1 MAESAAVVD
10 VLARVRANTSG
21 FTKGMDDAQKAL
33 NKLSTSSVVK
43 GTIIG
48 NVLFQAASK
57 VAKGFGTLLVGAYK
71 DSVAGAK
78 EEASMQMRLE
88 RLLLNTGG
96 ATREQVKILH
106 QHAAALEA
114 STVVSKGNIATVQSQ
129 LATFDLHGSTI
140 ATLTPAILD
149 YVVAEKG
156 ATASADQ
163 FKSMTNGLA
172 SALNG
177 QFGALART
185 GFVLSDYDKQMIK
198 TGTEGERA
206 AAIVRILGTT
216 YRDFASINGA
226 AATASVRLSKSI
238 KKLKDDFGKAVL
250 PVIQQFQG
258 TIADKV
264 IPVIQRLQEQ
274 FADGKAIEKLVK
286 FFQKLLGNLRDF
298 GEAIITVLEPA
309 FTGLLLPAIK
319 VIVAGIIS
327 FIKVLG
333 AVGRFIKNNAAFF
346 QVLVGVIAAVAIGTA
361 AYLVQVKLLNIALAL
376 KGKIVKNV
384 SKAFKVL
391 NAIMKMNPIGFI
403 IGAVAALATG
413 FVILWNKSDSFR
425 KMVVTV
431 GTTGLKAFASLLR
444 GIAPF
449 AEAVVKGMTMPIR
462 GFLKVMSYI
471 PGIGKYFKTALD
483 VANKAVDGT
492 SEFLTATA
500 EKVDG
505 LAKSLEKLGNKK
517 IKAPTVEKPKGDE
530 GFDLGDLGDA
540 GNEKRIDEKTRKA
553 AEKLAKE
560 LARNK
565 KALKKAVE
573 NYNDFLKRDFANSF
587 MKGADGASDA
597 VYGALDKL
605 RAVFDAQAKMLS
617 GPALKNLEKAWTE
630 VNTKV
635 RGMID
640 EYAKVAGMIE
650 AVQAQIDDA
659 YKNLEDSIASRSEG
673 MAEFNAMLATPF
685 GQPSQIRKAMSGAE
699 ASVDSIISQF
709 DSIVNTLQKRLPDLD
724 PKLLVGVPE
733 SIRKEMEASQKS
745 VTQGKDVLINYFKA
759 QTQGLIELAKRREI
773 AVKVLQKAQDDLKE
787 LVDEQK
793 GFTDEL
799 SKSLKSFAFALID
812 ISKGDSAAV
821 YTVTKTATGLII
833 SQTKKSTNAVDM
845 ITKNLQA
852 KLANIVAF
860 SSNINKLLASGL
872 NQEYIK
878 QLLGAGPE
886 AAGETAA
893 ALALAG
899 TEQIATIN
907 KLYSDINATAAQF
920 STDMGDKFYKSAIE
934 MAQNFAQG
942 ATLGLELIDAV
953 MYDITTNISNVLGIL
968 GNTGL
973 TNAKALVDAL
983 NAEFTRQANETVGP
997 ATQLI
1002 VDKIRTTIEALKPMS
1017 LLNAQAFMDGLIAT
1031 LSGEDNKAR
1040 YTASADQIRANIDT
1054 IMKLLAPEALTSGLG
1069 LIASLVSAFS
1079 GINLESVKN
1088 AAVAIKDSI
1097 SAALDLLKGKGTQVA
1112 ADLAQELY
1120 DKLLAEKAR
1129 LVALA
1134 QSIAAAIA
1142 AALASAAASIGV
1154 DVDDLGGGD
1163 GGDGGGFDVAKWR
1176 MGEEKDRDGDKSTD
1190 SASEAATSA
1199 ASAAKSATKAIKKTA
1214 TAVSKSA
1221 SATSKTQLQLAKES
1235 VNKAK
1240 NQGRNIVAAASMP
1253 NFRPEQV
1260 KGATVGAAAPRGLIR
1275 QPVVAPKMTGSNTVS
1290 KVNMPFGGQSVANV
1304 TINTKSA
1311 PTASQT
1317 KAVVGAT
1324 LKAATSARKGK

>member
-1 MAESAAVVD
+1 MAESATVVD

-21 FTKGMDDAQKAL
+21 FTKGMNDAEKAL

-57 VAKGFGTLLVGAYK
+57 VARGFGTLLVGAYK
-71 DSVAGAK
+71 DSVAGARQ
-78 EEASMQMRLE
+78 EASMQMRLE
-88 RLLLNTGG
+88 KLLLNTGG

-106 QHAAALEA
+106 QHAAALEQ

-156 ATASADQ
+156 ASASADQ

-185 GFVLSDYDKQMIK
+185 GFVLSDYDKKMIK

-216 YRDFASINGA
+216 YKDFASINGA
-226 AATASVRLSKSI
+226 AATASIKFSKAVG
-238 KKLKDDFGKAVL
+238 KLKDDFGNAVL
-250 PVIQQFQG
+250 PVINEFQG
-258 TIADKV
+258 NLTNKLLPIFEK
-264 IPVIQRLQEQ
+264 LQEK

-286 FFQKLLGNLRDF
+286 FFKELGGNLRDF
-298 GEAIITVLEPA
+298 GQAIITVLGPA
-309 FTGLLLPAIK
+309 FTGLLIPAIK
-319 VIVAGIIS
+319 VIVAGIIQ

-333 AVGRFIKNNAAFF
+333 TVGRFIKDNATFF
-346 QVLVGVIAAVAIGTA
+346 QVLVGAIAAVAIGTA
-361 AYLVQVKLLNIALAL
+361 AYLIQVKLLNAALLL

-384 SKAFKVL
+384 TKAFKML
-391 NAIMKMNPIGFI
+391 NVIMKMNPIGFI

-413 FVILWNKSDSFR
+413 FVILWNKSDTFR
-425 KMVVTV
+425 KMVISV

-449 AEAVVKGMTMPIR
+449 AEAVVKGMTLPIR

-483 VANKAVDGT
+483 VANKAVGGT

-500 EKVDG
+500 DKVDG

-517 IKAPTVEKPKGDE
+517 IKAPTVGKPKGDD

-553 AEKLAKE
+553 AEKLAKQ
-560 LARNK
+560 LAANR

-573 NYNDFLKRDFANSF
+573 EYNDFLKRDFANSF

-597 VYGALDKL
+597 VYSALDKL
-605 RAVFDAQAKMLS
+605 RSVFDAQAKMLS
-617 GPALKNLEKAWTE
+617 GSALKNLEKAWNE

-640 EYAKVAGMIE
+640 EYAKVAQQIE
-650 AVQAQIDDA
+650 DVQQQIDDA
-659 YKNLEDSIASRSEG
+659 YKALEEAIASRADG
-673 MAEFNAMLATPF
+673 MAEFNSMIATPF
-685 GQPSQIRKAMSGAE
+685 GQPSEVRKAMAGAD
-699 ASVDSIISQF
+699 ASVDSIISQYN
-709 DSIVNTLQKRLPDLD
+709 SIAQALEKRF
-724 PKLLVGVPE
+724 
-733 SIRKEMEASQKS
+733 ASLAP
-745 VTQGKDVLINYFKA
+745 QGKDMLLNYFKA

-793 GFTDEL
+793 GFSDEL

-812 ISKGDSAAV
+812 ISKSDSAAV

-872 NQEYIK
+872 NQEYIR

-907 KLYSDINATAAQF
+907 KLYSDINATATQF

-934 MAQNFAQG
+934 MAENFALG

-953 MYDITTNISNVLGIL
+953 MYDITTNISNVLSIL

-1002 VDKIRTTIEALKPMS
+1002 VDKIRTTIEALKPIS

-1054 IMKLLAPEALTSGLG
+1054 IMKLLAPEAMTSGLG
-1069 LIASLVSAFS
+1069 LIASLVSSF
-1079 GINLESVKN
+1079 GGTNLESVKN
-1088 AAVAIKDSI
+1088 AATAIKDSI
-1097 SAALDLLKGKGTQVA
+1097 TTALDLLKGKGTQVA

-1154 DVDDLGGGD
+1154 DVGDL
-1163 GGDGGGFDVAKWR
+1163 GDGGGGDFGPGDFRKSD
-1176 MGEEKDRDGDKSTD
+1176 EDTSKDKD
-1190 SASEAATSA
+1190 SQQAATSA
-1199 ASAAKSATKAIKKTA
+1199 ANAAKSATNAIKKTA
-1214 TAVSKSA
+1214 TAVTKSA
-1221 SATSKTQLQLAKES
+1221 SATSKTQLQLVKERINAEK
-1235 VNKAK
+1235 NK
-1240 NQGRNIVAAASMP
+1240 GLNIVKSSSMP

-1260 KGATVGAAAPRGLIR
+1260 KGATVGVAAPRGLMR

-1290 KVNMPFGGQSVANV
+1290 KANMPFGGQSVANV
-1304 TINTKSA
+1304 TINTKST

-1324 LKAATSARKGK
+1324 LKAASSARKGK

>member
-78 EEASMQMRLE
+78 EQASMQMRLE

-96 ATREQVKILH
+96 ATQEQVKILH

-185 GFVLSDYDKQMIK
+185 GFVLSDYDKKMIK

-238 KKLKDDFGKAVL
+238 NKLKDDFGKAIL

-319 VIVAGIIS
+319 VIVAGIIG

-333 AVGRFIKNNAAFF
+333 AVGRFIKNNATFF

-413 FVILWNKSDSFR
+413 FVILWNKSDTFR

-462 GFLKVMSYI
+462 GFLRVMSYV

-500 EKVDG
+500 DKVDG

-517 IKAPTVEKPKGDE
+517 IKAPKVEKPKGDE
-530 GFDLGDLGDA
+530 GFDLGALGDA

-617 GPALKNLEKAWTE
+617 GPALKNLEKAWKE

-640 EYAKVAGMIE
+640 EYAKVAQQIE
-650 AVQAQIDDA
+650 DVQQQIDEA
-659 YKNLEDSIASRSEG
+659 YKALEDAIASRKEG
-673 MAEFNAMLATPF
+673 MAEFNSMIATPF
-685 GQPSQIRKAMSGAE
+685 GQPSEVRKAMAGAE
-699 ASVDSIISQF
+699 ASVDSIINQYN
-709 DSIVNTLQKRLPDLD
+709 SIAQTLEKRFAGLA
-724 PKLLVGVPE
+724 PE
-733 SIRKEMEASQKS
+733 
-745 VTQGKDVLINYFKA
+745 GKDMLLNYFKA

-773 AVKVLQKAQDDLKE
+773 AVRVLQKAQDDLKE

-793 GFTDEL
+793 GFSDEL

-872 NQEYIK
+872 NQEYIR

-907 KLYSDINATAAQF
+907 KLYSDINATASQF

-934 MAQNFAQG
+934 MAENFAQG

-1002 VDKIRTTIEALKPMS
+1002 VNKIRTTIEALKPMA

-1054 IMKLLAPEALTSGLG
+1054 IMKLLAPEAMTSGLG
-1069 LIASLVSAFS
+1069 LIASLVSSF
-1079 GINLESVKN
+1079 GGTNLESVKN

-1097 SAALDLLKGKGTQVA
+1097 STALDLLKGKGTQVA

-1154 DVDDLGGGD
+1154 DVNDLG
-1163 GGDGGGFDVAKWR
+1163 GGDGGGFDVASVR
-1176 MGEEKDRDGDKSTD
+1176 IGEEKDRDGDKSTD
-1190 SASEAATSA
+1190 SASKAATSA
-1199 ASAAKSATKAIKKTA
+1199 ASAAKSATNAIKKTA

-1235 VNKAK
+1235 VNNAK

-1260 KGATVGAAAPRGLIR
+1260 KGANVGAAAPRGLIR

-1290 KVNMPFGGQSVANV
+1290 KANMPFGGQSVANV

-1311 PTASQT
+1311 PTPSQT
-1317 KAVVGAT
+1317 KAVVSAT
-1324 LKAATSARKGK
+1324 LKAAAGARK